1 MIKKIVLKDDSDNP
15 VEVDTKI
22 FTNHI
27 NHYHKNG
34 ISIH

>member
-1 MIKKIVLKDDSDNP
+1 MIKKIVLKDDSGNP
-15 VEVDTKI
+15 VEVDLKI
-22 FTNHI
+22 FIEHI